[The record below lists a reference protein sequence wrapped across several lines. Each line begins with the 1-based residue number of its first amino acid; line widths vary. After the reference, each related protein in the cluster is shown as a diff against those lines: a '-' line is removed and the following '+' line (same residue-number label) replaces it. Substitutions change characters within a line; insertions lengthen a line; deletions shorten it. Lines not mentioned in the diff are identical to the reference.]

1 VTERLERRDPVGSEL
16 DSTALGRYISLTRTH
31 ESRVPMSDRR
41 EARLRPE
48 FAALYPGLRPDVW
61 YSAAWLSA
69 RQFART
75 RCDGVATEIA
85 SVLSDQHF
93 EFRGGRPRR
102 LRAVE
107 ESASELPRPSKRSG
121 GV

>member
-1 VTERLERRDPVGSEL
+1 MNV
-16 DSTALGRYISLTRTH
+16 
-31 ESRVPMSDRR
+31 RR
-41 EARLRPE
+41 EARLKRE
-48 FAALYPGLRPDVW
+48 FADQYPGLRPDVW

-85 SVLSDQHF
+85 AVLNEQHF

-102 LRAVE
+102 LRGQSADAP
-107 ESASELPRPSKRSG
+107 ESDLPEPPEG
-121 GV
+121 HGAA